1 MTRKTDPVLI
11 LFFISGFSGLIY
23 ESVWSHYLKIFV
35 GHAAYAQTLVLTVFI
50 GGLAAGSWL
59 CARVA
64 ERVVNPLRFYA
75 LVEGAVGIIALPF
88 HSIFVAATTWGYRWL
103 LPPALGPARTVC
115 VGR

>member
-64 ERVVNPLRFYA
+64 ERVGNPLRVYT
-75 LVEGAVGIIALPF
+75 LVEGAIRIIARPF
-88 HSIFVAATTWGYRWL
+88 PPLFVRAS
-103 LPPALGPARTVC
+103 PPGDHRPL
-115 VGR
+115 